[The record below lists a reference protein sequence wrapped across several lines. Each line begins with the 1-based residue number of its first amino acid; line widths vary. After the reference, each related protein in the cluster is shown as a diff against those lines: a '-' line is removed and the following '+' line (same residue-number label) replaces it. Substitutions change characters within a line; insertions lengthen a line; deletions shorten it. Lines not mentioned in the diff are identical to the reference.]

1 MAFFDATI
9 TAHTIAAKM
18 KGNGSD
24 SIYVS
29 SAQRQRFGGV
39 NACLDDPFCSL
50 NTGSITR
57 SVMFCE
63 AAAQVE

>member
-18 KGNGSD
+18 KGNGRD

-39 NACLDDPFCSL
+39 NACL
-50 NTGSITR
+50 
-57 SVMFCE
+57 
-63 AAAQVE
+63 QQ